1 MSTTIDP
8 NDPTTWPV
16 ADAEPTDVFLGASKY
31 ARQSQLTEEQAAWPV
46 ADAEPTE
53 LVLSP
58 VLELILIVRANASH
72 VELATATADL
82 LRELSATEERLGGAG
97 LVLTA
102 EPEDDN
108 GAVCLRL
115 HPKRLAGARKR
126 LDELAR
132 AIARGA
138 QPAVSSTAFA
148 TCRARVALVVPA
160 NAS

>member
-1 MSTTIDP
+1 MTTIDP

-16 ADAEPTDVFLGASKY
+16 ADAEPTDVFLGASKF
-31 ARQSQLTEEQAAWPV
+31 ARQSQPTDEQAAWPV
-46 ADAEPTE
+46 ADAVPTE

-58 VLELILIVRANASH
+58 VLELTLVVSANASR

-108 GAVCLRL
+108 GAVSLRL
-115 HPKRLAGARKR
+115 HPMRLAGARQR

-132 AIARGA
+132 AITRGA
-138 QPAVSSTAFA
+138 EPSVTRAAFA
-148 TCRARVALVVPA
+148 TCRVRVALAVPA